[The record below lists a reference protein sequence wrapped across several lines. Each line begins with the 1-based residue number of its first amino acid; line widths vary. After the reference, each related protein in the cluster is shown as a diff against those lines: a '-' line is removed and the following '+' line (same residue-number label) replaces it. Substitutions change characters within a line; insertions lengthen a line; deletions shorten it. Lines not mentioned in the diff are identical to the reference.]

1 MTRYAPLWQQAGS
14 YAASVDRY
22 LIGALRPLGG
32 CNAAAIT
39 TVNNTMNVSV
49 AAGDCVVP
57 LQSGQG
63 AALCHWDA
71 AEVVTLAAAPASGNT
86 RVDLI
91 ICQVRDNA
99 LDGGGNNDFIITAVT
114 GTPSTGFPAV
124 PTAPTNAYALG
135 TCTVGG
141 AVANLNGSQI
151 GYANRASLNSGTV
164 LAVARLDTPTYST
177 TSTTAVLMDSTNAKL
192 SYVVPGSGVVILKA
206 SVLWNNSI
214 AGLKVGNQ
222 WSNVATNNTGTITD
236 YAQSGTIDGTSYRT
250 IPTIAQALTP
260 GQAMT
265 AYLQWWV
272 AGGAGTV
279 SMTGKSLLLEAIAI

>member
-91 ICQVRDNA
+91 ICQVRDNV
-99 LDGGGNNDFIITAVT
+99 LDAGGNNDFIITAVT
-114 GTPSTGFPAV
+114 GTPSTGFPAI
-124 PTAPTNAYALG
+124 PATPTNAYALG

-141 AVANLNGSQI
+141 AVANLNGSQVA
-151 GYANRASLNSGTV
+151 YANRASLNSGTV

-177 TSTTAVLMDSTNAKL
+177 TSTT
-192 SYVVPGSGVVILKA
+192 
-206 SVLWNNSI
+206 
-214 AGLKVGNQ
+214 
-222 WSNVATNNTGTITD
+222 
-236 YAQSGTIDGTSYRT
+236 
-250 IPTIAQALTP
+250 
-260 GQAMT
+260 
-265 AYLQWWV
+265 
-272 AGGAGTV
+272 
-279 SMTGKSLLLEAIAI
+279 